1 MMWQNGEEMKDN
13 KQEQLIK
20 VLQENVM
27 ENSYMKFLGIE
38 FVKLEDGYSLAKM
51 KYRKD
56 LTNPYGILHGG
67 CLYSFADIAAG
78 TTACMCGNYVT
89 TVSGTLNFLLPA
101 VKTEY
106 VFCESTRLRQGKH
119 LAVFDVKIKDDE
131 NQILDS
137 GEFTFFIMDQEVI
150 SD

>member
-1 MMWQNGEEMKDN
+1 MKEDR
-13 KQEQLIK
+13 QSQIK
-20 VLQENVM
+20 KILEKSMV
-27 ENSYMKFLGIE
+27 ENSYIKLLGIE
-38 FVKLEDGYSLAKM
+38 MMKFEDGYSLARM
-51 KYRKD
+51 KYRKE
-56 LTNPYGILHGG
+56 LTNPYGMLHGG

-101 VKTEY
+101 VETEY

-119 LAVFDVKIKDDE
+119 LAVFDVKIKDE
-131 NQILDS
+131 CNRILDS
-137 GEFTFFIMDQEVI
+137 GEFTFFVMDQSVI